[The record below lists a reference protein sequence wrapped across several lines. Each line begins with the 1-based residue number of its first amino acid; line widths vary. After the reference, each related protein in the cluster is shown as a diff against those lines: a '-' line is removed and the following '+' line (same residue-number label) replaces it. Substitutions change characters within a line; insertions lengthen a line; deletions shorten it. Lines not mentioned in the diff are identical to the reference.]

1 MMDMFK
7 LVKDAYEQGVL
18 LFSKEGKLGFKLK
31 GAHFPDELK
40 AKIKTHKAEL
50 IDFLDKGRVDIPG
63 NEIVIEPALRTQ
75 KLPLSSSQQRIWFIE
90 QFGGGS
96 TAYNMVSAY
105 TVSGKF
111 ELAAANLALQTII
124 DRHEVLRTV
133 YHSDE
138 NGTWQVIKQEWS
150 FEIAQSDIHDI
161 GEAEQEAWVEQAIQD
176 EMTYRFDLV
185 WDVMVRCRYI
195 STSMEQGV
203 LLFNMHHIASDGWSI
218 GILVKEFVN
227 LYQAYRQGRVNPLPA
242 LEIQYADY
250 AVWQRSPER
259 ETHLAAGLEYWRQ
272 QLSDLPPVHG
282 VPLDYGRPT
291 NQTSHGRSYEFSLD
305 HEVSK
310 GLQQL
315 ALTQGCTLFMVL
327 HAAFTVLLGRHGGQ
341 RDIVVGTPVA
351 NRLQTSLTPLIGCFM
366 NTLVLRSECELE
378 QSFIDYLGS
387 VREINLA
394 AQRHQNVPFEL
405 LVERLQPERST
416 SYSPL
421 FQIMFSMNTND
432 NVELQLEGVSLRP
445 RPEQTRNAMYELTL
459 EAQQTEEGLIFSLE
473 YNMDLFAEETIK
485 RLVAR
490 FTTLLMG
497 IVASPSEKL
506 GDLALLPPE
515 EQDYLLHSVNQTAVE
530 YDRSQCI
537 HERIEAFAEQTPD
550 AIALIFGDQQL
561 TYAQLNAR
569 ANQLAHQLRAQ
580 GVSTGGRV
588 AVLLQRGIDMV
599 TTLLAVMKAG
609 AAYVPVDP
617 SFPADRVRYMLNDAE
632 PQCIISNRII
642 SNREC
647 ASRLVGFAE
656 LTCLLDHIDLSQSPT
671 TNIPK
676 QLIGLAASAPAYV
689 IYTSGS
695 TGNPK
700 GVMVSHSAVN
710 NFLISMQDN
719 LQCMAQDNV
728 LAITTISFDIAVL
741 ELYLPWL
748 SGATCVV
755 AAQQDVTDPA
765 RLVALLE
772 QHNISLLQ
780 ATPTTWNMLLES
792 GWQGRSS
799 LKMISGG
806 EALPLATAT
815 ALLSKG
821 NALWNM
827 YGPTETTVWST
838 IAKLDAQL
846 LEQQL
851 VTIGL
856 PLNNTTIY
864 LLDEQLKPVPFGA
877 VGELYIGGDGLAEG
891 YFKREDLTAER
902 FINLT
907 FSDGLTA
914 RVYKTG
920 DLARYTIEGS
930 LVYLGRNDYQVKLRG
945 HRIELGEI
953 EQVIN
958 LFPQITRSVVVALN
972 DQQTQQYLAGYLVA
986 EQQIDIDAL
995 RQHLEQKLPTYMLPR
1010 AIIQLETLPLTLNNK
1025 IDRKALPTPQDSDIA
1040 VKASTP
1046 PINEKEEIL
1055 AAIWCEMLGVEQ
1067 IGRDDNFFMV
1077 GGHSLI
1083 ATKVITK
1090 INEQFQ
1096 CSLQVRDIFEAATVA
1111 LLAERVPYEVS
1122 DKHYQTIPILE
1133 RKTNLLPQSYA
1144 QQRIWFIEQFGGDS
1158 TAYNMVS
1165 AYTVSGKFEL
1175 AAANLALKTI
1185 IDRHEVLRTVYHSDE
1200 NGTWQVI
1207 KPEWSFEIAQS
1218 DISDIGKAGQEA
1230 WIEQAIQHEMTYRF
1244 DLAQDVMVRCHYI
1257 STSTEQGVLLFNMHH
1272 IASDGWSM
1280 GVLVKELVSLYQAY
1294 RQGRTN
1300 PLPAL
1305 EIQYADYAVWQHSAE
1320 GESQLAA
1327 GLEYWRQQLSDLPP
1341 VHGLPLDYGR
1351 PANQTSHGRS
1361 YEFSL
1366 DNEVSKGLQQLALT
1380 QRCTLFMVLHAAFT
1394 VLLSRYGGQR
1404 DIVVGTPIAN
1414 RLQTSLTPLIG
1425 CFVNTLVLRSECEL
1439 EQSFIDYLRSVR
1451 EVNLAAQRHQ
1461 NVPFELLVEQLQPER
1476 STSYSPLFQIMF
1488 SMNTNDSVELQLE
1501 GVSLWPRPEQTR
1513 NAMYE
1518 LTLDASQT
1526 EEGLTFNVEYNTD
1539 LFAEETIKR
1548 LVVRFTTLLMSIV
1561 ACPSEKLGDLALL
1574 PPEEQDYL
1582 LHGLNQTAVEYDRS
1596 QCIHERMEAFAEQTP
1611 DAIALVFGDQQL
1623 TYAQLNARA
1632 NQLAHYLVVQ
1642 GAKPDSMIA
1651 ICIERSID
1659 MIVSVLA
1666 ILKSGSAYLPLDP
1679 AYPQERLAYIID
1691 DAQPLMV
1698 ITNSHN
1704 KKLLPEN
1711 SPFSIDVTTTS
1722 FAGFSTDNI
1731 AAPELGLCS
1740 THLAYVLYTSGST
1753 GMPKG
1758 VMIEHQALVNLVV
1771 GLADAYL
1778 YSKQDRVLQ
1787 FAALSFDMSI
1797 EEIFGA
1803 LGNGSTLVLRGE
1815 DWLIDVATFWQRCRE
1830 YQISAVNLPT
1840 TFWHEVVSEDTVLV
1854 PEHIRQISVGGEQ
1867 IKPDKVVAWYQRPG
1881 HLPRLVNAYGP
1892 TEYTVNTCIAYDF
1905 QGDTLSIGRPI
1916 QNTAIFLLDKNQQLV
1931 PFGAVGEICVAG
1943 DGVARGYINKEQL
1956 TRERFIDNPF
1966 VSRYPKLYRTGDLG
1980 RYSLAGDIQYYGRD
1994 DHQVKIRGFRI
2005 ELGEIETRLRS
2016 LPTIRDA
2023 VVIAREDE
2031 SAHKYLAAYI
2041 TLDGQQKIAEI
2052 RHLLSQ
2058 QLPSYMVPS
2067 AFVVLEE
2074 IPLTANRKV
2083 DRKALPKPDFVAQ
2096 GEIEYIAPA
2105 TEQETLLAEIWR
2117 TLFGLAQVSA
2127 VANFFELGG
2136 HSLLSM
2142 KMLSHIKKQGYRLDI
2157 RALFEYPKLRD
2168 MAKQLYDPLQATEQ
2182 QSPLLTA
2189 HEALESLV
2197 SLSETERALIVS
2209 QSPGGEQ
2216 NIVGI
2221 YPLAPLQ
2228 EGILFHHM
2236 MCGQSDLYVTP
2247 MLYSFPSNTE
2257 MESFIGALD
2266 KIIQRHDAL
2275 RTGIFWK
2282 GIDEPVQ
2289 VIYKEAPLPVVDIDL
2304 RDDVDIQQQLAQF
2317 MEPSQQ
2323 WMDVTQ
2329 APLVRVTRFIDHQQK
2344 QRYVMVQE
2352 HHLISD
2358 HVSLEIIQEEFLAI
2372 LTGDEKSLPAALS
2385 YREFVLNAISQTDTK
2400 AAQQF
2405 FTEQLAG
2412 VDEITAPFGITS
2424 GMVDNNVF
2432 TEIQIGLPADLS
2444 AEIRRTSSAWQISP
2458 ALIFHMAWAL
2468 VLAKTS
2474 GTKDVIFGTVLSG
2487 RLQSVDNI
2495 ERVVGL
2501 FINTLPLRVDLSQ
2514 LSVAQLMQGMQQK
2527 LVSLLQFEQVPTAI
2541 AEQCSKLAGSSRLF
2555 DSILNYRHS
2564 EVSGET
2570 SELNQ
2575 LWQKTGIELV
2585 NVKERTN
2592 YPITLSIDDF
2602 GDDFSV
2608 AAQIDSR
2615 FDAERLVEYLINA
2628 SRQLVAALQS
2638 QVQVAALSLDI
2649 LDAEERAFLLHS
2661 LNQTVLSYDNSQTLI
2676 DRFEAQVKA
2685 TPDEIAL
2692 NFAGETMTYS
2702 ELNQRS
2708 NQLAQYLL
2716 NNGAKVN
2723 TPVVMFI
2730 ERSFEMVIT
2739 VIAIL
2744 KTGAGYVPLDTSLP
2758 TERLNIILSDLSDEI
2773 LVTMCSLND
2782 RFAVKRQKMVL
2793 LDDPCTAEIL
2803 DKQPASNLAIEYSLD
2818 DLGYVLYTSG
2828 STGKPKAIEMPQW
2841 ALSNLLRGISQL
2853 EPALTGPNRW
2863 LQFSSIGFDLSFED
2877 LFMPLLSG
2885 GSVQLIDKS
2894 TQLDIRLLAKQIQQA
2909 QLQILNLPY
2918 AVLQNL
2924 AEYSGVNG
2932 LQFPELRVIVSS
2944 AERLKITAAIRQF
2957 FTTHSQCKLVNHYGP
2972 AETHVVTSKT
2982 LQGEPASWPDLP
2994 TIGRS
2999 LPNVACYILDEYLQP
3014 APMGAIGELYLAGD
3028 CLSRGYYQQPQLTA
3042 ERYLDCDW
3050 VLGKRVY
3057 RTGDLASFHRNGE
3070 INYFGRND
3078 HLVKIRGFR
3087 IELGDI
3093 EAQLS
3098 KFDGITGAVVIAIDT
3113 EAGDKQLIAYFIA
3126 ANPLDL
3132 SEIKAYLS
3140 TSLPDY
3146 MLPSAYVRMAA
3157 FPLNTNGKVDRG
3169 RLPQPRADDFVK
3181 AKYIAPMT
3189 ELEQSVAKIW
3199 QGLLQQDRVSMADNF
3214 FDLGGH
3220 SLLAMK
3226 LISRIEQAFSVG
3238 VPIAIVFERSRLEQL
3253 CDWLEKEIVI
3263 QRNKSVGAVVEE
3275 YEVTEW

>member
-1 MMDMFK
+1 MMDMLK
-7 LVKDAYEQGVL
+7 LVQDAYEQGVL
-18 LFSKEGKLGFKLK
+18 LFSKDGKLGFKLK
-31 GAHFPDELK
+31 GTHFPDELK
-40 AKIKTHKAEL
+40 AKIQAHKAAL
-50 IDFLDKGRVDIPG
+50 ITFLDEGKVDASG
-63 NEIVIEPALRTQ
+63 NKIAIKPAPRTQ
-75 KLPLSSSQQRIWFIE
+75 PLPLSSSQQRIWFID
-90 QFGGGS
+90 QFGGDS

-133 YHSDE
+133 YLSDE
-138 NGTWQVIKQEWS
+138 NGTRQVIKPEWS
-150 FEIAQSDIHDI
+150 FEIVQSDISDI
-161 GEAEQEAWVEQAIQD
+161 EQAQQEAWIEQAIQD
-176 EMTYRFDLV
+176 EMACQFDLSK
-185 WDVMVRCRYI
+185 DMMVRCRYI
-195 STSMEQGV
+195 SISAEQGV

-218 GILVKEFVN
+218 GVLVKEFVS
-227 LYQAYRQGRVNPLPA
+227 LYQAYRQGQANPLSA

-250 AVWQRSPER
+250 AVWQSSPER
-259 ETHLAAGLEYWRQ
+259 QAQLAAGLAYWQQ

-282 VPLDYGRPT
+282 LPLDYGRPA
-291 NQTSHGRSYEFSLD
+291 NQTSHGRSYEFSLNN
-305 HEVSK
+305 EVSK
-310 GLQQL
+310 RLQQL

-327 HAAFTVLLGRHGGQ
+327 HAAFTVLLSRHSGQ

-351 NRLQTSLTPLIGCFM
+351 NRLQISLTPLIGCFM
-366 NTLVLRSECELE
+366 NTLVLRSECGLE
-378 QSFIDYLGS
+378 QSFIDYLSS

-416 SYSPL
+416 RYSPL

-432 NVELQLEGVSLRP
+432 SVELQLEGISLRP

-459 EAQQTEEGLIFSLE
+459 EAQQTEEGLIFSFE
-473 YNMDLFAEETIK
+473 YNTDLFAEETIK
-485 RLVAR
+485 RLAAR

-515 EQDYLLHSVNQTAVE
+515 EQDYLLHHLNQTAVE
-530 YDRSQCI
+530 YDRSRCI
-537 HERIEAFAEQTPD
+537 HEWIEAFAEQTPD
-550 AIALIFGDQQL
+550 AIALVFGDQKL

-580 GVSTGGRV
+580 GVSTSGRV
-588 AVLLQRGIDMV
+588 AVLLQRSIDMI
-599 TTLLAVMKAG
+599 TALLAVMKAG

-617 SFPADRVRYMLNDAE
+617 SFPVDRVQYMLNDAE
-632 PQCIISNRII
+632 PQCIISNR
-642 SNREC
+642 EY
-647 ASRLVGFAE
+647 ASRSVGFAE

-676 QLIGLAASAPAYV
+676 QSIGLAASALAYV

-695 TGNPK
+695 TGKPK

-719 LQCMAQDNV
+719 LQCVAQDNI

-772 QHNISLLQ
+772 QHSISLLQ

-821 NALWNM
+821 SALWNM

-838 IAKLDAQL
+838 IAKLDVQL

-891 YFKREDLTAER
+891 YFKREDLTTER
-902 FINLT
+902 LINLT

-914 RVYKTG
+914 KVYKTG
-920 DLARYTIEGS
+920 DLARYTTEGS

-972 DQQTQQYLAGYLVA
+972 DQQTQQYLAGYVVA

-995 RQHLEQKLPTYMLPR
+995 RQHLEQKLPAYMLPR

-1046 PINEKEEIL
+1046 PIGETEAAL
-1055 AAIWCEMLGVEQ
+1055 AAIWCEMLDIER

-1090 INEQFQ
+1090 INEQFE
-1096 CSLQVRDIFEAATVA
+1096 CRLQVRDIFEAATVA
-1111 LLAERVPYEVS
+1111 LLAERVPYAAW
-1122 DKHYQTIPILE
+1122 DKRYQTIPIIE

-1175 AAANLALKTI
+1175 AAANLALQTI

-1257 STSTEQGVLLFNMHH
+1257 STSMEQGVLLFNMHH

-1280 GVLVKELVSLYQAY
+1280 GVLVKEFVSLYQAY

-1305 EIQYADYAVWQHSAE
+1305 EIQYADYAVWQHSAAE
-1320 GESQLAA
+1320 ESQLAA
-1327 GLEYWRQQLSDLPP
+1327 GVAYWQQQLSDLPP
-1341 VHGLPLDYGR
+1341 VHGLPLDYAR

-1380 QRCTLFMVLHAAFT
+1380 QGCTLFMVLHAAFT
-1394 VLLSRYGGQR
+1394 ILLSRHSGQR

-1425 CFVNTLVLRSECEL
+1425 CFINTLVLRSECEL

-1461 NVPFELLVEQLQPER
+1461 NVPFELLVERLQPER
-1476 STSYSPLFQIMF
+1476 STRYSPLFQIMF

-1526 EEGLTFNVEYNTD
+1526 EDGLTFNFEYNTD

-1561 ACPSEKLGDLALL
+1561 AAPSEKLGNLDLL
-1574 PPEEQDYL
+1574 PPEERDYL
-1582 LHGLNQTAVEYDRS
+1582 LHSLNQTAVEYDRS
-1596 QCIHERMEAFAEQTP
+1596 QCIHERIEAFAEQTP

-1632 NQLAHYLVVQ
+1632 NQLAHYLVAQ

-1659 MIVSVLA
+1659 MVVSVLA

-1704 KKLLPEN
+1704 QKLLPEN

-1722 FAGFSTDNI
+1722 FAELSTDNI
-1731 AAPELGLCS
+1731 PAVELGLCS

-1815 DWLIDVATFWQRCRE
+1815 DWLMDVATFWQRCRE

-1840 TFWHEVVSEDTVLV
+1840 TFWHEVVSEETVLV

-1892 TEYTVNTCIAYDF
+1892 TEYTVNTCIAYDLR
-1905 QGDTLSIGRPI
+1905 GDTLSIGHPI

-2031 SAHKYLAAYI
+2031 PAHKYLAAYI
-2041 TLDGQQKIAEI
+2041 TLDGQQKVAEI

-2058 QLPSYMVPS
+2058 QLPSYMVPA

-2083 DRKALPKPDFVAQ
+2083 DRKALPKPDFVIQ

-2142 KMLSHIKKQGYRLDI
+2142 KMLSHLKKQGYRLDI

-2168 MAKQLYDPLQATEQ
+2168 MAKQLQAIEQ
-2182 QSPLLTA
+2182 ESLKLTA
-2189 HEALESLV
+2189 HEALESRV

-2216 NIVGI
+2216 NIAGI

-2236 MCGQSDLYVTP
+2236 MCGRSDLYVTP

-2266 KIIQRHDAL
+2266 KIVQRHDAL
-2275 RTGIFWK
+2275 RTGIFWQ

-2289 VIYKEAPLPVVDIDL
+2289 IAYKEVPLPVVDIDL

-2317 MEPSQQ
+2317 MDPSQQ

-2329 APLVRVTRFIDHQQK
+2329 APLIRVTRFIDRQQK
-2344 QRYVMVQE
+2344 QFYAMVQE

-2358 HVSLEIIQEEFLAI
+2358 HVSLEIIQEELLVILA
-2372 LTGDEKSLPAALS
+2372 GDEKSLPEALS
-2385 YREFVLNAISQTDTK
+2385 YRDFVLNAISKTDTK

-2412 VDEITAPFGITS
+2412 IDEITAPFGITS
-2424 GMVDNNVF
+2424 GMVDNNLF

-2444 AEIRRTSSAWQISP
+2444 AQIRRSSSAWRISP

-2487 RLQSVDNI
+2487 RLQGIDNV

-2501 FINTLPLRVDLSQ
+2501 FINTLPLRIDLSQ
-2514 LSVAQLMQGMQQK
+2514 LSVAQLMQEMQQK

-2575 LWQKTGIELV
+2575 RWQKTGIELV
-2585 NVKERTN
+2585 DVKERTN

-2602 GDDFSV
+2602 GDDFAV

-2615 FDAERLVEYLINA
+2615 FDAERLVAYLINA

-2638 QVQVAALSLDI
+2638 QEQVAALSLDI

-2661 LNQTVLSYDNSQTLI
+2661 LNQTEFPYDNSQTLI

-2692 NFAGETMTYS
+2692 NFAGETMTYR
-2702 ELNQRS
+2702 ELNQRT
-2708 NQLAQYLL
+2708 NQLAQYLV
-2716 NNGAKVN
+2716 NQGAKVN

-2739 VIAIL
+2739 IIAIL

-2773 LVTMCSLND
+2773 LVTTCALND
-2782 RFAVKRQKMVL
+2782 RIAVKRQKMVL

-2803 DKQPASNLAIEYSLD
+2803 DKQPISNLAIESSLD
-2818 DLGYVLYTSG
+2818 NLGYVLYTSG
-2828 STGKPKAIEMPQW
+2828 STGKPKAIEMPQR
-2841 ALSNLLRGISQL
+2841 ALSNLLQGISQL

-2877 LFMPLLSG
+2877 IFMPLLSG

-2909 QLQILNLPY
+2909 QLQVLNLPY

-2957 FTTHSQCKLVNHYGP
+2957 FTTHRRCKLVNHYGP

-2999 LPNVACYILDEYLQP
+2999 LPNVAGYILDEYLQP
-3014 APMGAIGELYLAGD
+3014 VPMGAIGELYLAGD

-3057 RTGDLASFHRNGE
+3057 RTGDLASFHQNGE

-3098 KFDGITGAVVIAIDT
+3098 KFDGITGTVVIAIDT

-3132 SEIKAYLS
+3132 SEIKTYLS
-3140 TSLPDY
+3140 ASLPDY

-3157 FPLNTNGKVDRG
+3157 FPLNTNGKVDRS
-3169 RLPQPRADDFVK
+3169 RLPQPEADNFVK
-3181 AKYIAPMT
+3181 AKYIAPLT
-3189 ELEQSVAKIW
+3189 ELERSVAKIW
-3199 QGLLQQDRVSMADNF
+3199 QGLLQQDRVSMADSF

-3253 CDWLEKEIVI
+3253 CDWLEKEMVI
-3263 QRNKSVGAVVEE
+3263 QRNKSIGAVVAE